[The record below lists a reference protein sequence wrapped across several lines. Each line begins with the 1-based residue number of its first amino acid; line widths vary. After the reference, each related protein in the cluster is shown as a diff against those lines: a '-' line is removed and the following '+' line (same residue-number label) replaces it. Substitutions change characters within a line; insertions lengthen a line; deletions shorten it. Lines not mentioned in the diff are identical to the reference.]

1 MIRGAIR
8 TLCPQPV
15 CGFPKPQIIRWGF
28 RICEC
33 VNLEVDWTSA
43 GETIEV
49 VRAAAKARDWLQRK
63 RNWRDDNRSLVRTVE
78 LDC

>member
-1 MIRGAIR
+1 MPPMTRRAIR
-8 TLCPQPV
+8 TLSPRSE

-43 GETIEV
+43 
-49 VRAAAKARDWLQRK
+49 AAKMHDWLQRK
-63 RNWRDDNRSLVRTVE
+63 RNWWDNNRSLVRAVE